1 MYIICINI
9 NVEKEMKCIE
19 CDDLGYFTDVISQGL
34 QEDHPYLNPHIERCD
49 TCKKFNND
57 MEATN
62 EANKK

>member
-1 MYIICINI
+1 M
-9 NVEKEMKCIE
+9 EKEMKCIE